1 MRGSAHTFICIST
14 SDKLFPTNNS
24 DMNTQNTEHE
34 RMMLFC
40 LLPQIIDTQ
49 YQVLEEEASE
59 LYSNIQDFHSDLDNF
74 ETALAIMEKWKQS
87 LEKKREDI
95 CESMKVQFLKQ
106 ASLKE
111 LQAETEKL
119 QDSDQKARKRPRT
132 DQAIVSILPE
142 YL

>member
-1 MRGSAHTFICIST
+1 MRGGAHTFICIST
-14 SDKLFPTNNS
+14 NDKLFPTNNS
-24 DMNTQNTEHE
+24 EMNTQNTEHE

-119 QDSDQKARKRPRT
+119 QDSNQKARKRPRT
-132 DQAIVSILPE
+132 DQALVSILPE